1 MTTVRE
7 AAEKIV
13 IIQGG
18 GDVDQIERQL
28 QKQIADFG
36 PTVTQ
41 AEALAQLGV
50 ERDQAMKRSRSL
62 IEASENLNLAI
73 LDLIHASGILK
84 VLTAV
89 LDWITDLLNRTRR

>member
-1 MTTVRE
+1 
-7 AAEKIV
+7 
-13 IIQGG
+13 
-18 GDVDQIERQL
+18 
-28 QKQIADFG
+28 
-36 PTVTQ
+36 
-41 AEALAQLGV
+41 
-50 ERDQAMKRSRSL
+50 MKRSRTL